1 MICRNTLNA
10 LSDQLCKPKSSSSAL
25 SASASEKAPFQG
37 TFTSVTG
44 RVRDSLPM
52 LHTPNAT
59 PRGTFWRSSP
69 ALPNFEGDLWRSS
82 AAITTLTLHASAE
95 TLHTSDPVFTII
107 ENSRGWGGRCGA
119 RPHRERLREP
129 MNEQKRLKDL
139 CPLSRAAED

>member
-69 ALPNFEGDLWRSS
+69 ALPNLEGDLWRSS
-82 AAITTLTLHASAE
+82 AAITR
-95 TLHTSDPVFTII
+95 HTSRPFHLLGIVIHH
-107 ENSRGWGGRCGA
+107 SRSRRDC
-119 RPHRERLREP
+119 L
-129 MNEQKRLKDL
+129 
-139 CPLSRAAED
+139 LSRVEPDHDSFSAKSKFSSRQNNCATGIAK